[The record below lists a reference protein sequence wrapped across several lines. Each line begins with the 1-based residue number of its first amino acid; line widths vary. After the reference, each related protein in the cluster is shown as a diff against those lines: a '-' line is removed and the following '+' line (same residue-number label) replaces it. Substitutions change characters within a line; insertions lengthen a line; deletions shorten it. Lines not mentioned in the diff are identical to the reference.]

1 MMDEYGG
8 MIQFLLQTYNIDRQ
22 VPDSAGTATALFSGV
37 KANFYTVGLDAGAQ
51 FNVCRTEVEAQ
62 AKVSSI
68 IDWAIAAGKST
79 GKATST
85 SSSFLSFFAISFAP
99 N

>member
-1 MMDEYGG
+1 
-8 MIQFLLQTYNIDRQ
+8 LQTYNVDRQ

-37 KANFYTVGLDAGAQ
+37 KANYYTIGLDARAQ
-51 FNVCRTEVEAQ
+51 FNVCRAEVEST

-79 GKATST
+79 GKCISST
-85 SSSFLSFFAISFAP
+85 FPFIALSL